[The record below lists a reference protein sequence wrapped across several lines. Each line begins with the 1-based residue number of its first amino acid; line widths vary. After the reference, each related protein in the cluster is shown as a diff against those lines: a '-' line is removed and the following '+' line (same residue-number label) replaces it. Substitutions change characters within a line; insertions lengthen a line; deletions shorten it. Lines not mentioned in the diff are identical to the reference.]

1 MNRQPSRPGLT
12 YLDANAGR
20 LVTEGPDV
28 LGIKREIAARWPD
41 VIEVYFDLIE
51 EKWVIVEKCADGVER
66 LVMPPRE
73 RLDMTVIEKLQRIDQ
88 AAHSQ
93 GDLNREF
100 EREDELVDRA
110 KDHSLSEAIGD
121 GAERFY
127 WALRK
132 DGVSHRPEVFF
143 PSKKAA

>member
-1 MNRQPSRPGLT
+1 MNRQPSRPGLS

-28 LGIKREIAARWPD
+28 LEIKREIAARWPD

-51 EKWVIVEKCADGVER
+51 EKWVIVEKCADGAER

-88 AAHSQ
+88 GAHIQ
-93 GDLNREF
+93 GDVNSKL
-100 EREDELVDRA
+100 EREDELADKA
-110 KDHSLSEAIGD
+110 KDHALSEAIGD

-143 PSKKAA
+143 PSKEVA